1 MVRTSRGRLSAT
13 VTISARMVPTNDNV
27 SDEILR
33 QKSSPF
39 NVVTFLSRSRYREAS
54 LDSSAIFIGYC
65 QGDVYACLQGNNVS
79 CRVAC
84 ATYGRVTC
92 LTYQNTRA
100 CEQYLRERSES
111 SLWMDDGDRTRCDL

>member
-1 MVRTSRGRLSAT
+1 M
-13 VTISARMVPTNDNV
+13 N
-27 SDEILR
+27 IL
-33 QKSSPF
+33 
-39 NVVTFLSRSRYREAS
+39 L
-54 LDSSAIFIGYC
+54 LIGYC

-100 CEQYLRERSES
+100 CEQYIRERSKSNES
-111 SLWMDDGDRTRCDL
+111 DRSVDALCLSLL